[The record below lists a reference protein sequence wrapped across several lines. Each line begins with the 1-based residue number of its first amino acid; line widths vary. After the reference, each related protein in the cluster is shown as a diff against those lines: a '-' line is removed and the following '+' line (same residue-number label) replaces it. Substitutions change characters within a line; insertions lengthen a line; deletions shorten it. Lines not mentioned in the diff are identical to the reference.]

1 MVFLDT
7 HVVVWL
13 GQGELRRIS
22 AKAQRLI
29 DNNPIFISPFV
40 RMELGILFEMGRFKK
55 PPGEFLPALL
65 ENLDGQVYLESLPLA
80 VAEAEKFSW
89 TRDPFDRLIV
99 GHCAAAGG
107 DLITKDQTIRTHFR
121 RARW

>member
-13 GQGELRRIS
+13 GHGELNRIS
-22 AKAQRLI
+22 AKARRLI
-29 DNNPIFISPFV
+29 DNNPIQISPFV
-40 RMELGILFEMGRFKK
+40 RMELCVLFEIGRIKR

-65 ENLDGQVYLESLPLA
+65 EKLDGQVYVESLKRA
-80 VAEAEKFSW
+80 SEEAEKLSW
-89 TRDPFDRLIV
+89 TRNPFDRFIV